1 MNRRHPLRIAPET
14 WFTSAGQTDSRGA
27 ARLFPL
33 DDVAQSIAHKKRD
46 EPYAFV
52 APGTGCAQVD
62 VLSVNTDA
70 TAAREVFKIE
80 V

>member
-1 MNRRHPLRIAPET
+1 MPSSPPE
-14 WFTSAGQTDSRGA
+14 
-27 ARLFPL
+27 
-33 DDVAQSIAHKKRD
+33 
-46 EPYAFV
+46 
-52 APGTGCAQVD
+52 TGCAQVD